1 MVYYPDKRVQRSKS
15 DIKETFLKLLHQKP
29 FEQITI
35 SEIVREANYNRGT
48 FYANFETKEHLLEEV
63 ITDVL
68 SEMVEQIRTPYKTSE
83 TVNMKEM
90 KLEDITLFSYFK
102 ENANL
107 YKLLLSDHIRVDFR
121 FQIAKAIEEMFN
133 REYDYEIDGDSYID
147 TKWLYIFR
155 AHGIAGLIIRWI
167 EEDFPDSP
175 DYMSEQTLNF
185 MTTATKVF
193 HVKNNG
199 SIG

>member
-1 MVYYPDKRVQRSKS
+1 MVDYPDKRVQRSKS

-68 SEMVEQIRTPYKTSE
+68 SEMVEQIRTPYKTFE

-102 ENANL
+102 ENASL

-133 REYDYEIDGDSYID
+133 REYDYEIEGDSYID

-199 SIG
+199 YFG